1 MTASLSV
8 TVAWG
13 ARRRRSII
21 RSKDRQTKKTSLSAV
36 FLARLVLFALEWLSE
51 AETKNELM
59 LRP

>member
-1 MTASLSV
+1 VGGFVGERASSDQRIGKQRDV
-8 TVAWG
+8 
-13 ARRRRSII
+13 
-21 RSKDRQTKKTSLSAV
+21 LSAV